1 MSSCIAA
8 DASLSPARPAWRAVY
23 ALALGVFGLIV
34 AEFLPASLLTPMA
47 SSLGVS
53 EGMAGQAVTAT
64 ALVALVTGLL
74 IATATRNIDRRWVL
88 MFFSVLQIVSSLMV
102 AFADSLAFLL
112 LGRLLLGIAIGGFW
126 AMSTATAMRLVPAAH
141 VPKALAIIFSA
152 VSIAT
157 VVAAPLGSYLGG
169 LIGWRNVF
177 ILCAIPSLLALLWQL
192 WVLPSMRPESVGTF
206 STLFRVLRRPGML
219 GGMLATILIFSGHF
233 AFFTYLRPFLET
245 VAQAS
250 VEGVSL
256 ILLGF
261 GIANFIGTS
270 VASYLLSRSLR
281 LTLALVPLMMSVL
294 ALLMVT
300 FGHLTVLDGLLV
312 ALWGFAF
319 GLVPVAWSTWLA
331 TTVPDEAESAGGL
344 LVASI
349 QLAIS
354 AGAAGGGAV
363 FDLHGASGVFTGSGL
378 LLVSAMVIVFAA
390 VRVKPVASATGRRRA
405 AYPARSITKLADR
418 LREQHSAICCSAA
431 CFSAADCT
439 VSRWSTVPSRT
450 GVRQAPQ
457 IPISQES
464 GTATPCCCS
473 TWAMVLSPGTGQRSP
488 VEARVMVKVPSAADA
503 AVGAGGWNPSLCNCS
518 SPHPAARAVSRTRAI
533 NPAGPQK

>member
-1 MSSCIAA
+1 MSSCITAEA
-8 DASLSPARPAWRAVY
+8 EMATAKPAWRAVY

-74 IATATRNIDRRWVL
+74 ITPATKNIDRRWVL
-88 MFFSVLQIVSSLMV
+88 MFFSLLQIVSSLMV
-102 AFADSLAFLL
+102 AFASSLEFLL
-112 LGRLLLGIAIGGFW
+112 LGRLLLGVAIGGFW
-126 AMSTATAMRLVPAAH
+126 SMSTATAMRLVPAAF
-141 VPKALAIIFSA
+141 VPKALAVIFSA

-177 ILCAIPSLLALLWQL
+177 ILCTVPSLIALLWQL
-192 WVLPSMRPESVGTF
+192 WVLPSMRPESTGSF
-206 STLFRVLRRPGML
+206 ATLLNVLRRPGMV
-219 GGMLATILIFSGHF
+219 GGLLATILIFSGHF

-261 GIANFIGTS
+261 GVANFVGTS
-270 VASYLLSRSLR
+270 IAGHLLSRSLR
-281 LTLALVPLMMSVL
+281 LTLALVPLMMGLL
-294 ALLMVT
+294 ALMMVT
-300 FGHLTVLDGLLV
+300 FGHIAMVDGLLV

-319 GLVPVAWSTWLA
+319 GLVPVGWSTWLA

-363 FDLHGASGVFTGSGL
+363 FDLTGASGVFTGSGL
-378 LLVSAMVIVFAA
+378 LLISAMVMVFAS
-390 VRVKPVASATGRRRA
+390 VRVTSTIASR
-405 AYPARSITKLADR
+405 
-418 LREQHSAICCSAA
+418 
-431 CFSAADCT
+431 
-439 VSRWSTVPSRT
+439 
-450 GVRQAPQ
+450 
-457 IPISQES
+457 
-464 GTATPCCCS
+464 
-473 TWAMVLSPGTGQRSP
+473 
-488 VEARVMVKVPSAADA
+488 
-503 AVGAGGWNPSLCNCS
+503 
-518 SPHPAARAVSRTRAI
+518 
-533 NPAGPQK
+533 

>member
-8 DASLSPARPAWRAVY
+8 EESQANARPAWRAVY

-47 SSLGVS
+47 ASLGVS

-74 IATATRNIDRRWVL
+74 ITTATRNIDRRWVL
-88 MFFSVLQIVSSLMV
+88 MFFSVLQIISSMMV
-102 AFADSLAFLL
+102 AFAGSLEFLL

-126 AMSTATAMRLVPAAH
+126 SMSTATTMRLVPAAM

-157 VVAAPLGSYLGG
+157 VVAAPLGSYFGA

-177 ILCAIPSLLALLWQL
+177 LICALPSVVALLWQL
-192 WVLPSMRPESVGTF
+192 WVLPSMRPESVGSF
-206 STLFRVLRRPGML
+206 ATLFKVLRRPGMV

-261 GIANFIGTS
+261 GVANFIGTS
-270 VASYLLSRSLR
+270 IAGHLLARSLR
-281 LTLALVPLMMSVL
+281 LTLALM
-294 ALLMVT
+294 MVT
-300 FGHLTVLDGLLV
+300 FGHVALLDGLLV
-312 ALWGFAF
+312 AMWGFAF
-319 GLVPVAWSTWLA
+319 GLVPVGWSTWLA

-363 FDLHGASGVFTGSGL
+363 FDLNGASGVFVGSGV
-378 LLVSAMVIVFAA
+378 LLVSAMVIVLFA
-390 VRVKPVASATGRRRA
+390 VRVKPV
-405 AYPARSITKLADR
+405 
-418 LREQHSAICCSAA
+418 
-431 CFSAADCT
+431 
-439 VSRWSTVPSRT
+439 VS
-450 GVRQAPQ
+450 
-457 IPISQES
+457 E
-464 GTATPCCCS
+464 
-473 TWAMVLSPGTGQRSP
+473 
-488 VEARVMVKVPSAADA
+488 E
-503 AVGAGGWNPSLCNCS
+503 
-518 SPHPAARAVSRTRAI
+518 
-533 NPAGPQK
+533 

>member
-8 DASLSPARPAWRAVY
+8 EESQANARPAWRAVY

-47 SSLGVS
+47 ASLGVS

-74 IATATRNIDRRWVL
+74 ITTATRNIDRRWVL
-88 MFFSVLQIVSSLMV
+88 MFFSVLQIISSMMV
-102 AFADSLAFLL
+102 AFAGSLEFLL

-126 AMSTATAMRLVPAAH
+126 SMSTATTMRLVPAAM

-157 VVAAPLGSYLGG
+157 VVAAPLGSYFGA

-177 ILCAIPSLLALLWQL
+177 LICALPSVVALLWQL
-192 WVLPSMRPESVGTF
+192 WVLPSMRPESAGSF
-206 STLFRVLRRPGML
+206 ATLFKVLRRPGMI

-261 GIANFIGTS
+261 GVANFIGTS
-270 VASYLLSRSLR
+270 IAGHLLARSLH
-281 LTLALVPLMMSVL
+281 LTLALVPLAMSVL
-294 ALLMVT
+294 ALMMVA
-300 FGHLTVLDGLLV
+300 FGHVALLDGLLV
-312 ALWGFAF
+312 AMWGFAF
-319 GLVPVAWSTWLA
+319 GLVPVGWSTWLA

-363 FDLHGASGVFTGSGL
+363 FDLNGASGVFVGSGV
-378 LLVSAMVIVFAA
+378 LLVSAMVIVLFA
-390 VRVKPVASATGRRRA
+390 VRVKPV
-405 AYPARSITKLADR
+405 
-418 LREQHSAICCSAA
+418 
-431 CFSAADCT
+431 
-439 VSRWSTVPSRT
+439 VS
-450 GVRQAPQ
+450 
-457 IPISQES
+457 E
-464 GTATPCCCS
+464 
-473 TWAMVLSPGTGQRSP
+473 
-488 VEARVMVKVPSAADA
+488 E
-503 AVGAGGWNPSLCNCS
+503 
-518 SPHPAARAVSRTRAI
+518 
-533 NPAGPQK
+533 

>member
-8 DASLSPARPAWRAVY
+8 EESLANARPAWRAVY

-47 SSLGVS
+47 ASLGVS

-74 IATATRNIDRRWVL
+74 ITTATRNIDRRWVL
-88 MFFSVLQIVSSLMV
+88 MFFSVLQIISSMMV
-102 AFADSLAFLL
+102 AFAGSLEFLL

-126 AMSTATAMRLVPAAH
+126 SMSTATTMRLVPAAM

-157 VVAAPLGSYLGG
+157 VVAAPLGSYFGA

-177 ILCAIPSLLALLWQL
+177 LICALPSVVALLWQL
-192 WVLPSMRPESVGTF
+192 WVLPSMRPESAGSF
-206 STLFRVLRRPGML
+206 ATLVKVLRRPGMV

-261 GIANFIGTS
+261 GVANFIGTS
-270 VASYLLSRSLR
+270 IAGHLLARSLR
-281 LTLALVPLMMSVL
+281 MTLALVPL
-294 ALLMVT
+294 ALMMVT
-300 FGHLTVLDGLLV
+300 FGHFALLDGLLV
-312 ALWGFAF
+312 AMWGFAF
-319 GLVPVAWSTWLA
+319 GLVPVGWSTWLA

-363 FDLHGASGVFTGSGL
+363 FDLNGASGVFVGSGL
-378 LLVSAMVIVFAA
+378 LLVSAMVIVLFA
-390 VRVKPVASATGRRRA
+390 VRVKPVAS
-405 AYPARSITKLADR
+405 
-418 LREQHSAICCSAA
+418 E
-431 CFSAADCT
+431 
-439 VSRWSTVPSRT
+439 
-450 GVRQAPQ
+450 
-457 IPISQES
+457 E
-464 GTATPCCCS
+464 
-473 TWAMVLSPGTGQRSP
+473 
-488 VEARVMVKVPSAADA
+488 
-503 AVGAGGWNPSLCNCS
+503 
-518 SPHPAARAVSRTRAI
+518 
-533 NPAGPQK
+533 

>member
-1 MSSCIAA
+1 MSSCIVA
-8 DASLSPARPAWRAVY
+8 DESQLNAKPAWRAVY

-47 SSLGVS
+47 ASLGVS

-74 IATATRNIDRRWVL
+74 ITPATKNIDRRWVL
-88 MFFSVLQIVSSLMV
+88 MFFSLLQIISSMMV
-102 AFADSLAFLL
+102 AFAPSLAFLL

-126 AMSTATAMRLVPAAH
+126 SMSTATAMRLVPAAF

-152 VSIAT
+152 VSVAT

-169 LIGWRNVF
+169 MIGWRNVF
-177 ILCAIPSLLALLWQL
+177 IICALPSLVALFWQL
-192 WVLPSMRPESVGTF
+192 WVLPSMRPESAGSF
-206 STLFRVLRRPGML
+206 ATLFKVLRRPGML

-245 VAQAS
+245 VALAS

-261 GIANFIGTS
+261 GLANFVGTS
-270 VASYLLSRSLR
+270 IAGYLLARSLR
-281 LTLALVPLMMSVL
+281 MTLALVPLAMSIL
-294 ALLMVT
+294 ALMMVT
-300 FGHLTVLDGLLV
+300 FGHLALLDGLMV
-312 ALWGFAF
+312 AMWGFAF
-319 GLVPVAWSTWLA
+319 GLVPVGWSTWLA

-363 FDLHGASGVFTGSGL
+363 FDITGASGVFTGSGL
-378 LLVSAMVIVFAA
+378 LLLSAMVIVLVG
-390 VRVKPVASATGRRRA
+390 VRVKPV
-405 AYPARSITKLADR
+405 
-418 LREQHSAICCSAA
+418 
-431 CFSAADCT
+431 
-439 VSRWSTVPSRT
+439 PS
-450 GVRQAPQ
+450 G
-457 IPISQES
+457 E
-464 GTATPCCCS
+464 
-473 TWAMVLSPGTGQRSP
+473 
-488 VEARVMVKVPSAADA
+488 
-503 AVGAGGWNPSLCNCS
+503 
-518 SPHPAARAVSRTRAI
+518 
-533 NPAGPQK
+533 

>member
-1 MSSCIAA
+1 MSTCIAA
-8 DASLSPARPAWRAVY
+8 EAGLEKTKPAWRAVY

-47 SSLGVS
+47 ASLNVS

-74 IATATRNIDRRWVL
+74 ITPATKNIDRRWVL
-88 MFFSVLQIVSSLMV
+88 MFFSVLQIISSLMV
-102 AFADSLAFLL
+102 AFAPSLNVLL

-126 AMSTATAMRLVPAAH
+126 SMSTATAMRLVPAAR

-177 ILCAIPSLLALLWQL
+177 ILCAAPSVVALFWQL
-192 WVLPSMRPESVGTF
+192 WVLPSMCPQSVGSF
-206 STLFRVLRRPGML
+206 ATLFKVLARPGML
-219 GGMLATILIFSGHF
+219 GGMFATILIFSGHF

-245 VAQAS
+245 VAQTS

-261 GIANFIGTS
+261 GVANFIGTS
-270 VASYLLSRSLR
+270 VAGYLLSRNLH
-281 LTLALVPLMMSVL
+281 LTLALVPFVMSFL
-294 ALLMVT
+294 ALLMVL
-300 FGHLTVLDGLLV
+300 FGHMVLLDAALV

-319 GLVPVAWSTWLA
+319 GLVPVGWSTWLA

-354 AGAAGGGAV
+354 AGAAGGGLV
-363 FDLHGASGVFTGSGL
+363 FDLNGASGVFLGSGVL
-378 LLVSAMVIVFAA
+378 LLSAMVIVFAR
-390 VRVKPVASATGRRRA
+390 VRVNAVA
-405 AYPARSITKLADR
+405 K
-418 LREQHSAICCSAA
+418 
-431 CFSAADCT
+431 
-439 VSRWSTVPSRT
+439 
-450 GVRQAPQ
+450 
-457 IPISQES
+457 
-464 GTATPCCCS
+464 
-473 TWAMVLSPGTGQRSP
+473 
-488 VEARVMVKVPSAADA
+488 
-503 AVGAGGWNPSLCNCS
+503 
-518 SPHPAARAVSRTRAI
+518 
-533 NPAGPQK
+533 

>member
-8 DASLSPARPAWRAVY
+8 DESLSPAKPAWRAVY

-152 VSIAT
+152 VSVAT
-157 VVAAPLGSYLGG
+157 VVAAPLGSYLGE
-169 LIGWRNVF
+169 LF

-300 FGHLTVLDGLLV
+300 FGHLTVLAGLLV

-378 LLVSAMVIVFAA
+378 LLLGAMVIVFAA
-390 VRVKPVASATGRRRA
+390 VRVKPVARADQPVTGRL
-405 AYPARSITKLADR
+405 S
-418 LREQHSAICCSAA
+418 REI
-431 CFSAADCT
+431 D
-439 VSRWSTVPSRT
+439 
-450 GVRQAPQ
+450 
-457 IPISQES
+457 
-464 GTATPCCCS
+464 
-473 TWAMVLSPGTGQRSP
+473 
-488 VEARVMVKVPSAADA
+488 
-503 AVGAGGWNPSLCNCS
+503 N
-518 SPHPAARAVSRTRAI
+518 
-533 NPAGPQK
+533 

>member
-8 DASLSPARPAWRAVY
+8 DASLSPAKPAWRAVY

-141 VPKALAIIFSA
+141 VPKA
-152 VSIAT
+152 VSVAT
-157 VVAAPLGSYLGG
+157 VVAAPLGSYLGE

-270 VASYLLSRSLR
+270 VASYLLNRSLR

-363 FDLHGASGVFTGSGL
+363 FDLRGASGVFTGSGL
-378 LLVSAMVIVFAA
+378 LLLSAMVIVFAA
-390 VRVKPVASATGRRRA
+390 VRVKPVARADQPVTGRL
-405 AYPARSITKLADR
+405 S
-418 LREQHSAICCSAA
+418 REI
-431 CFSAADCT
+431 D
-439 VSRWSTVPSRT
+439 
-450 GVRQAPQ
+450 
-457 IPISQES
+457 
-464 GTATPCCCS
+464 
-473 TWAMVLSPGTGQRSP
+473 
-488 VEARVMVKVPSAADA
+488 
-503 AVGAGGWNPSLCNCS
+503 N
-518 SPHPAARAVSRTRAI
+518 
-533 NPAGPQK
+533 

>member
-8 DASLSPARPAWRAVY
+8 DASLSPAKPAWRAVY

-112 LGRLLLGIAIGGFW
+112 LGRLLLGVAIGGFW

-152 VSIAT
+152 VSVAT
-157 VVAAPLGSYLGG
+157 VVAAPLGSYLGE

-261 GIANFIGTS
+261 GIANFI
-270 VASYLLSRSLR
+270 
-281 LTLALVPLMMSVL
+281 
-294 ALLMVT
+294 
-300 FGHLTVLDGLLV
+300 
-312 ALWGFAF
+312 
-319 GLVPVAWSTWLA
+319 
-331 TTVPDEAESAGGL
+331 
-344 LVASI
+344 
-349 QLAIS
+349 
-354 AGAAGGGAV
+354 
-363 FDLHGASGVFTGSGL
+363 
-378 LLVSAMVIVFAA
+378 
-390 VRVKPVASATGRRRA
+390 
-405 AYPARSITKLADR
+405 
-418 LREQHSAICCSAA
+418 C
-431 CFSAADCT
+431 
-439 VSRWSTVPSRT
+439 
-450 GVRQAPQ
+450 
-457 IPISQES
+457 
-464 GTATPCCCS
+464 
-473 TWAMVLSPGTGQRSP
+473 
-488 VEARVMVKVPSAADA
+488 
-503 AVGAGGWNPSLCNCS
+503 
-518 SPHPAARAVSRTRAI
+518 
-533 NPAGPQK
+533 